1 MNREGHANQVIRS
14 NKNMNTIAGQF
25 HRMNE
30 EPRPDAC
37 AFPECQEYP
46 AERLSTKIAG
56 MRC

>member
-1 MNREGHANQVIRS
+1 MKRKGRAIQEIRT
-14 NKNMNTIAGQF
+14 NKNMNTIAGRF

-30 EPRPDAC
+30 EPKPDAC